1 MIIIGRSVIHAYSFI
16 MILIYIFFIVIRS
29 QSVVLIVLQQHGDLL
44 RELARKNDIYTENLD
59 NVSFLVKGHTD
70 MVTDR
75 TATPC

>member
-1 MIIIGRSVIHAYSFI
+1 MIIIDRSVLHAYSFI
-16 MILIYIFFIVIRS
+16 IILIYIYFIVIRS